1 MRVRVRAR
9 VRVRVGVRVGVRV
22 KGELRLCALGR
33 MSLEMLRLQCACGEG
48 RVVELGRPKCTV
60 SVQSVRSVLAISV

>member
-1 MRVRVRAR
+1 MRVR

-22 KGELRLCALGR
+22 RVRRELRLCALGR

-60 SVQSVRSVLAISV
+60 SVQSVRSVLVMSV